1 MADVFPLERIPEPV
15 RAIAGTLRGAGHEA
29 WFVGGAVRD
38 WLFEASGAGPPSR
51 VGDFDIATSALP
63 DAVRA
68 LFRRTVPIGI
78 EHGTVA
84 VLDGSGASHEVTTF
98 RRDVETDGRHAK
110 VAFGVSLDEDLARRD
125 FTINAVAVHPETGEI
140 RDPFAGRADI
150 ASGVVRAVGDPTTR
164 FREDR
169 LRVLRALRFA
179 SVFGFQIEPATWAAL
194 CASVPEIDH
203 LSRERVR
210 DEWLKMLEGASP
222 VVGVGMWRRAGALAR
237 VWPEMAELGPDVPGR
252 LDAIAPP
259 RDPVLLTAAALWHA
273 GASEYV
279 AESAVR
285 RLRFSNDEAARV
297 QAVVSGLRVPMPV
310 PGLAREMRHWLS
322 SHRAHAADII
332 AVSEPLARRPDL
344 LAAARAIEASSDPL
358 TIRDLAVSGDDLAAA
373 GVAPGRAMGGVL
385 RQLLGE
391 VLDEPDRNTR
401 EHLLARARELS

>member
-1 MADVFPLERIPEPV
+1 
-15 RAIAGTLRGAGHEA
+15 
-29 WFVGGAVRD
+29 
-38 WLFEASGAGPPSR
+38 
-51 VGDFDIATSALP
+51 
-63 DAVRA
+63 
-68 LFRRTVPIGI
+68 
-78 EHGTVA
+78 
-84 VLDGSGASHEVTTF
+84 
-98 RRDVETDGRHAK
+98 
-110 VAFGVSLDEDLARRD
+110 
-125 FTINAVAVHPETGEI
+125 
-140 RDPFAGRADI
+140 
-150 ASGVVRAVGDPTTR
+150 
-164 FREDR
+164 
-169 LRVLRALRFA
+169 
-179 SVFGFQIEPATWAAL
+179 
-194 CASVPEIDH
+194 
-203 LSRERVR
+203 
-210 DEWLKMLEGASP
+210 MLEGASP

-344 LAAARAIEASSDPL
+344 LAAARAIESSSDPL

-373 GVAPGRAMGGVL
+373 GVAPGRAMGGIL